1 MEDITDYLINREDS
15 IEYKNGKDTNVG
27 SIEEDI
33 KVLKKLL
40 ETLEE
45 LFQLTKVNNTKERNA
60 LKNLLTDYEKQ
71 KEESKKYE
79 QMYLD
84 EVDKH
89 VDVVLLYNGLLNKI
103 KDKIEENSNIIK
115 EIEEKIKEEENSE
128 DVCREYIRDLNIRD
142 LNRQKGLAKRDI
154 LTLQELLPQEETN
167 E

>member
-89 VDVVLLYNGLLNKI
+89 VDIVLLYNGLLNKI
-103 KDKIEENSNIIK
+103 KDKIKELENENYQIALDSEVAFDTGIMKNNL
-115 EIEEKIKEEENSE
+115 KIQVLE
-128 DVCREYIRDLNIRD
+128 
-142 LNRQKGLAKRDI
+142 
-154 LTLQELLPQEETN
+154 ELLPQEDKQC
-167 E
+167 

>member
-1 MEDITDYLINREDS
+1 MEDLTDYLINREDS

-103 KDKIEENSNIIK
+103 KDKIGVLK
-115 EIEEKIKEEENSE
+115 IEE
-128 DVCREYIRDLNIRD
+128 DYDYLNNKKVIQV
-142 LNRQKGLAKRDI
+142 LE
-154 LTLQELLPQEETN
+154 ELLPQEETN